1 MTERSGSDIVRG
13 WPAESQE
20 AAQLV
25 LNTYGEPDE
34 ATDSMLI
41 WHSPGPWKRV
51 VATKAFYKHDFP
63 TAHFDSVES
72 FIDYRVPVGM
82 VGALAQFDGSVMVDR
97 TAGEISARCHDEQA
111 NLLAINL
118 MHDVV
123 TGQKTPQE
131 AREYYGKEFVDY
143 RRKKPTPYMEELRVE
158 PGPNTA
164 DPDEPVLSQEE
175 LEKAAREG
183 EQAGGA

>member
-1 MTERSGSDIVRG
+1 
-13 WPAESQE
+13 
-20 AAQLV
+20 
-25 LNTYGEPDE
+25 
-34 ATDSMLI
+34 
-41 WHSPGPWKRV
+41 
-51 VATKAFYKHDFP
+51 
-63 TAHFDSVES
+63 
-72 FIDYRVPVGM
+72 
-82 VGALAQFDGSVMVDR
+82 MVDR